1 MNSTAGAGSDAMF
14 VTDKVAAVANSAWHE
29 DLRCDSG
36 LWAPNSRSGD
46 DGNEH

>member
-14 VTDKVAAVANSAWHE
+14 VTDVVAAIANSARHE

-36 LWAPNSRSGD
+36 LRAPGGRSTDG
-46 DGNEH
+46 GNER